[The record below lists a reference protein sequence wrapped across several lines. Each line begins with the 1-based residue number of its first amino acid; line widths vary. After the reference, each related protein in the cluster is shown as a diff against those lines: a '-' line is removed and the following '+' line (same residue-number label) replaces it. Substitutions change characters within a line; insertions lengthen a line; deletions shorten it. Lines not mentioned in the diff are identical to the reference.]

1 MKMNAGVVMVLFA
14 MAVLAGTG
22 CAAAANA
29 PLKVAVAGNT
39 AIEDGVYYTINGAM
53 PTVKSTKYTA
63 PIVLNRSLNIKYM
76 IIKNGTVKYGII
88 NHALTGNI
96 TNRTY
101 PKLIFN
107 QTPIIELEN
116 DTYYRI
122 KNGNMT
128 LYSGPIALTG
138 NTILK
143 YFKNSTNTTMMGII
157 KNTPAKLV
165 NKVRISKVKVKK
177 WYKKWYKRGG
187 KWRYTWKYR
196 WTYKQVK
203 QAYQELQATA

>member
-1 MKMNAGVVMVLFA
+1 MKMNVGVVMVLFA
-14 MAVLAGTG
+14 MAVLAGTA
-22 CAAAANA
+22 CAATANG
-29 PLKVAVAGNT
+29 PLEVAVAGNT
-39 AIEDGVYYTINGAM
+39 TIEDGVYYTINGAM
-53 PTVKSTKYTA
+53 PTVKSTRYTA
-63 PIVLNRSLNIKYM
+63 PLVLNRTLNIKYM
-76 IIKNGTVKYGII
+76 IIRNGTVKYGII
-88 NHALTGNI
+88 THTPTGNI

-116 DTYYRI
+116 GTYYQI
-122 KNGNMT
+122 GNGNIT

-165 NKVRISKVKVKK
+165 NRVKISKVKVKK
-177 WYKKWYKRGG
+177 WYRKWYRYRG
-187 KWRYTWKYR
+187 KWRYRWRYY
-196 WTYKQVK
+196 WTYRQVK
-203 QAYQELQATA
+203 QTYQELQATA

>member
-22 CAAAANA
+22 CATAANA

-39 AIEDGVYYTINGAM
+39 TIEDGVYYTINGAM
-53 PTVKSTKYTA
+53 PTVKSTKYTS
-63 PIVLNRSLNIKYM
+63 PIVLNRTLNIKYM

-88 NHALTGNI
+88 NHAPTGNI

-116 DTYYRI
+116 DTYYKI

-157 KNTPAKLV
+157 KNTPARAVK
-165 NKVRISKVKVKK
+165 KTKWMKVKVKR
-177 WYKKWYKRGG
+177 WYRRGG
-187 KWRYTWKYR
+187 KWRYYWTYR
-196 WTYKQVK
+196 WVK
-203 QAYQELQATA
+203 RIYHELQPL

>member
-14 MAVLAGTG
+14 VAVLAGTG

-39 AIEDGVYYTINGAM
+39 TIEDGVYYTINGAM
-53 PTVKSTKYTA
+53 PTVKSTKYTS
-63 PIVLNRSLNIKYM
+63 PIVLNRTLNIKYM

-116 DTYYRI
+116 GTYYQI
-122 KNGNMT
+122 GNGNMT

-143 YFKNSTNTTMMGII
+143 YFKNSTNTTIMGII
-157 KNTPAKLV
+157 KNTPARAVK
-165 NKVRISKVKVKK
+165 KTKWMKVKVKR
-177 WYKKWYKRGG
+177 WYRRGG
-187 KWRYTWKYR
+187 KWRYYWTYR
-196 WTYKQVK
+196 WVK
-203 QAYQELQATA
+203 RIYQQLQPL